1 MKYVSFSEK
10 KPIWY
15 IRYALLH
22 PSDAFQ
28 EMKFNKKQSPLLVCG
43 IVFLWLL
50 TELASVLFMDYDF
63 DPEVGTQSLFNVV
76 VVTALTFIIAII
88 SNWCFCTLLDGKGK
102 LIDIAMVGA
111 SALVPYI
118 VVKLIEIVLSHFVT
132 TSLSSFFYYAVT
144 LAVIWGFFIV
154 FAGLQNIHEYS
165 ALMTIVSLL
174 LTVLGIMIVIFLLLV
189 VIQLYQQIVVFIS
202 TIALEI
208 KYR

>member
-1 MKYVSFSEK
+1 MSIAVTY
-10 KPIWY
+10 
-15 IRYALLH
+15 
-22 PSDAFQ
+22 
-28 EMKFNKKQSPLLVCG
+28 NKKILVVIRNIFFQPTCNHQHKIVLAERHIEHG
-43 IVFLWLL
+43 IISAYLR
-50 TELASVLFMDYDF
+50 
-63 DPEVGTQSLFNVV
+63 LFNVV

-189 VIQLYQQIVVFIS
+189 VVQLYQQIVVFIS